1 MEGPRGEFWSMP
13 EVGTR
18 MRGAGPSDVT
28 GRTRAALVPLATARL
43 VTRPNG
49 PRETIDSIK
58 LGTPALRT
66 GNLPPQILED

>member
-43 VTRPNG
+43 VTRSNV
-49 PRETIDSIK
+49 
-58 LGTPALRT
+58 
-66 GNLPPQILED
+66 LPKHDHEFPMLIVLKHVNIQPVCD